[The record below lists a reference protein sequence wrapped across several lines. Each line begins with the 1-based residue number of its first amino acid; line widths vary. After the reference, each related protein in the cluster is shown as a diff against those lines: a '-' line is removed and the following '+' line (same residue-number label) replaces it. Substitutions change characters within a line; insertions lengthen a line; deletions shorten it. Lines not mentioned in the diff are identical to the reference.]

1 MKEYVGKLQGNNLR
15 IAIVVA
21 RFNELIT
28 KKLLEGAV
36 EGLTRLGASE
46 SDIAVA
52 WVPGSYEIPL
62 AAKKMASSGNYDAVI
77 CLGAIIRGSTSHF
90 DYVAGQAASG
100 VGSVSL
106 ETGVPTIF
114 GVLTTD
120 TIEQAIERSGA
131 KMGNKGF
138 EWAQAAIEMANLMKE
153 LEGIPSSTASKYT
166 TNLV

>member
-1 MKEYVGKLQGNNLR
+1 MKEYIGKLQGDNLR

-28 KKLLEGAV
+28 KKLLEGAI
-36 EGLTRLGASE
+36 EGLTRLGTSE
-46 SDIAVA
+46 NDIAVA
-52 WVPGSYEIPL
+52 WVPGSFEIPVVV
-62 AAKKMASSGNYDAVI
+62 KKMASSGNFDAVI

-90 DYVAGQAASG
+90 DYVAGQASSG
-100 VGSVSL
+100 IGQISL
-106 ETGVPTIF
+106 ETGIPTIF

-120 TIEQAIERSGA
+120 TIEQAIERAGT

-138 EWAQAAIEMANLMKE
+138 ECAQAAIEMANLLKE
-153 LEGIPSSTASKYT
+153 LDRIPSSTVSKYS